1 MGMLTTRLQLSQCSL
16 CARKVQRH
24 TSMVSLNT
32 WTRGWHRSFRLCASC
47 THALSLTLDE
57 LKKMVRE

>member
-1 MGMLTTRLQLSQCSL
+1 
-16 CARKVQRH
+16 
-24 TSMVSLNT
+24 MVSLNT